1 VPSFFEIW
9 AEYAKDGHEDFYREC
24 ADVARKFL
32 HKACHPVSGLTPDYA
47 EFDGSPQVGRMSAF
61 GFDSWR
67 VPMNIAMDY
76 SWYAKDKDWQKDYGR
91 RLHDF
96 LYSQGVHSF
105 VDQYSI
111 DGSPRERIM
120 MAPGYR
126 SVRHSLGFVST
137 AATASI
143 MGTQAK
149 SWEFVDGIWNAK
161 LEPYE
166 DEYFDPYYDG
176 FLYLFSV
183 MHLSGNYQIIKPAES
198 INDGDAANR
207 QINLT
212 ETAAQTV
219 EDGRTGP

>member
-1 VPSFFEIW
+1 M
-9 AEYAKDGHEDFYREC
+9 
-24 ADVARKFL
+24 
-32 HKACHPVSGLTPDYA
+32 SGLTPDYA